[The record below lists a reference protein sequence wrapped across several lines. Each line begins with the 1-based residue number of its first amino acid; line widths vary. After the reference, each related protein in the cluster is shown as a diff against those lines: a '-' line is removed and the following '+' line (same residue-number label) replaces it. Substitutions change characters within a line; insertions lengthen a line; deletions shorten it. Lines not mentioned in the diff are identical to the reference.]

1 MNSMKNW
8 TVNVYSYQ
16 KINHLNRLKS
26 KSDLSLNESMLSN
39 EMDENKTISD
49 HETTSLLEFIVGD
62 EHRRFKGSNH
72 FIVGCAAEISSIEN
86 VSLKS
91 EPSQNADIS
100 KPIIEGLNTE
110 YQIGDLVRVRCWLPA
125 NKLTIN
131 IRIEWIISEKYK
143 YIPAKMT
150 KEKKRGGYSVE
161 LCFRLTNKHLDDQGS
176 FSLKCRSIQKMKI
189 DKINSTQ
196 SSTIK
201 NDTEENKTKWPA
213 MSTSFEGAIIP
224 IVVILAVVIFG

>member
-1 MNSMKNW
+1 MYVCVFDLLIISIFHQCQVPPMEAPRIIYPQKQYRFGEIVQLQCIMNPPALSIMKFLSYRIQWYINNVAISPIMNSMKNW

-39 EMDENKTISD
+39 EMYENKTISD

-91 EPSQNADIS
+91 EPSQNAGRCRCS
-100 KPIIEGLNTE
+100 YYIIL
-110 YQIGDLVRVRCWLPA
+110 
-125 NKLTIN
+125 
-131 IRIEWIISEKYK
+131 
-143 YIPAKMT
+143 
-150 KEKKRGGYSVE
+150 
-161 LCFRLTNKHLDDQGS
+161 
-176 FSLKCRSIQKMKI
+176 
-189 DKINSTQ
+189 
-196 SSTIK
+196 
-201 NDTEENKTKWPA
+201 
-213 MSTSFEGAIIP
+213 
-224 IVVILAVVIFG
+224 